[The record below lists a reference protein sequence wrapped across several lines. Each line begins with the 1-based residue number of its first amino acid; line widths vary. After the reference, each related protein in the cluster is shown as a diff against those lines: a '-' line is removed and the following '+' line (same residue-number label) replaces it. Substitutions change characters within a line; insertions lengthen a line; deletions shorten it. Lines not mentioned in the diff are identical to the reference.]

1 MEDFLKHPDPE
12 VQSFVVGAVVD
23 KHKVSSR
30 WEEVHQIYSARE
42 EDLLNKAL
50 MDSLH
55 LLKLSD
61 NRKEIE
67 EIQEQLAGLNEGIER
82 NDAAAIASMREL
94 LERRK
99 ALDEQKR
106 NISTYFGTTILP

>member
-1 MEDFLKHPDPE
+1 
-12 VQSFVVGAVVD
+12 
-23 KHKVSSR
+23 
-30 WEEVHQIYSARE
+30 
-42 EDLLNKAL
+42 

-61 NRKEIE
+61 NRKEID

-82 NDAAAIASMREL
+82 NEEAAVASMREL